1 MSSVKKIIGTFD
13 GENENG
19 TTVSRFL
26 WTGETGGEKF
36 SLVTFGPPVVGS
48 KRGEDSSVLQV
59 GKYKLQ
65 LACGGCCTPL
75 SSILDIFEEVR
86 VCGGRLHFTCVEQ
99 KLYQMGMEIPT
110 WLYREHPLVQV
121 VGVARPDRPEREAF
135 LARQWRGVFG
145 AAMEAPP
152 ADVLDAF
159 AALTDGMSFWDL
171 EALRLIRA
179 VNQRRWPRISQRV
192 ASIMGNGGRVATH
205 HRPFQRLRR
214 DDNGV
219 GAR

>member
-1 MSSVKKIIGTFD
+1 MPEHEVSVKSTHLTLPTGGRYGSLEKKMSSVKKIIGTFD

-110 WLYREHPLVQV
+110 WLYQVTPLD
-121 VGVARPDRPEREAF
+121 GPKPALEKE
-135 LARQWRGVFG
+135 LARKSEQ
-145 AAMEAPP
+145 
-152 ADVLDAF
+152 VLYKI
-159 AALTDGMSFWDL
+159 LTDLGY
-171 EALRLIRA
+171 
-179 VNQRRWPRISQRV
+179 NP
-192 ASIMGNGGRVATH
+192 
-205 HRPFQRLRR
+205 
-214 DDNGV
+214 
-219 GAR
+219 